1 MFTPLINEWIK
12 INSLRPIAL
21 MILFLPHQVLS
32 YMAMGSFSRCINQK
46 SSESNNDGS
55 HYNIYIFLSPIAYQ
69 QQ

>member
-1 MFTPLINEWIK
+1 MSTLVINGWIK
-12 INSLRPIAL
+12 IYSLRPIAL

-55 HYNIYIFLSPIAYQ
+55 HYNSYIFLSLIAY
-69 QQ
+69 